1 MHGEYPLAGDVR
13 NRLACHVECFR
24 RDMKAAYD
32 RYDADMKGIERYKG
46 STGYSE
52 EKAKLDAKLKEK
64 TDAIKT
70 EYDRCFQSVLCDLKN
85 KIDHVGLA
93 APTNDQLNLL
103 TLMKL
108 QPTISKS
115 SLTLAIRTLANSP
128 LALDAL
134 NNIAKE
140 KGQRFWPLEGN
151 MRYCSLDAANEIY
164 NTLRTRLTDLVR
176 YMERPGDFKRYVGD
190 RMVPTSLISYDKD
203 FDTVKECFMAFA
215 AIDSDQFN
223 AFFDFISGED
233 MTKYVISAS
242 ERALAVDAAEN
253 QDNAEES
260 KNASEVQSAEVDD
273 TYVPVSGP
281 IADAFARYKA
291 ELAAS
296 GNADPNDMTYA
307 GFERYLQS
315 QGKLEEKEDAHF
327 APGTFAAAYDT
338 GMQIREPALDYS
350 PTAYNRKMVP

>member
-108 QPTISKS
+108 QPAISKS

-203 FDTVKECFMAFA
+203 FDTVKECFVAFA
-215 AIDSDQFN
+215 GIDSEECD

-253 QDNAEES
+253 QDDAEES
-260 KNASEVQSAEVDD
+260 KKASEVQSAEVDD
-273 TYVPVSGP
+273 NYVPVSGP
-281 IADAFARYKA
+281 FADAFARYKA

-327 APGTFAAAYDT
+327 APGILVTAYDT

>member
-32 RYDADMKGIERYKG
+32 RYDSDMKGIERYKG

-108 QPTISKS
+108 QPAISKS

-242 ERALAVDAAEN
+242 ERALAVDEAEN
-253 QDNAEES
+253 QDDAEES
-260 KNASEVQSAEVDD
+260 KNAGEAQNAEVNDN
-273 TYVPVSGP
+273 YVPVSGP

-315 QGKLEEKEDAHF
+315 QGKLEEKEDAHL
-327 APGTFAAAYDT
+327 APGILVTAYDT

>member
-24 RDMKAAYD
+24 RDMRAAYD

-64 TDAIKT
+64 TDAIKA

-108 QPTISKS
+108 QPAISKS

-164 NTLRTRLTDLVR
+164 NTLRARLTSLVR

-242 ERALAVDAAEN
+242 ERALAADAAEH
-253 QDNAEES
+253 QDDAEES
-260 KNASEVQSAEVDD
+260 KNAGEGQNAEVNDN
-273 TYVPVSGP
+273 YVPVSGP

-315 QGKLEEKEDAHF
+315 QGKLEEKEDAHL
-327 APGTFAAAYDT
+327 APGTFVTAYDT

-350 PTAYNRKMVP
+350 PTAYDRKMVP

>member
-1 MHGEYPLAGDVR
+1 MRGEYPIAFDER
-13 NRLACHVECFR
+13 NRLARFVEAFR

-46 STGYSE
+46 SAGYGE
-52 EKAKLDAKLKEK
+52 EKARLDAKLKEK
-64 TDAIKT
+64 TDALKT
-70 EYDRCFQSVLCDLKN
+70 EYDGYFQSVLHDLKN

-151 MRYCSLDAANEIY
+151 TRYCSLDAANEIY
-164 NTLRTRLTDLVR
+164 NTLNSFVADFVH
-176 YMERPGDFKRYVGD
+176 YMERPGDHRRYVND
-190 RMVPTSLISYDKD
+190 RMVPTYLISLDKD
-203 FDTVKECFMAFA
+203 FDTVKECIMAFTHL
-215 AIDSDQFN
+215 DSDQFD

-242 ERALAVDAAEN
+242 ERALAVDAREQESTESLADSNEKSNEGQTTEANEYIPTTGYAIDSYRKYQTELADKERKEKRAAEKYE
-253 QDNAEES
+253 D
-260 KNASEVQSAEVDD
+260 EVDLKGMLSSQRAHYIR
-273 TYVPVSGP
+273 TQLAPAGGVTL
-281 IADAFARYKA
+281 KA
-291 ELAAS
+291 TE
-296 GNADPNDMTYA
+296 
-307 GFERYLQS
+307 
-315 QGKLEEKEDAHF
+315 
-327 APGTFAAAYDT
+327 PGLPLRFGVD
-338 GMQIREPALDYS
+338 G
-350 PTAYNRKMVP
+350 

>member
-242 ERALAVDAAEN
+242 ERALTVDEAEN
-253 QDNAEES
+253 QDDAEES
-260 KNASEVQSAEVDD
+260 KNAGEVQNAEVNDN
-273 TYVPVSGP
+273 YVPAGGP
-281 IADAFARYKA
+281 IADAYARYKA

-296 GNADPNDMTYA
+296 GNADPNDMTFA

-315 QGKLEEKEDAHF
+315 RGKLEEKEETHF
-327 APGTFAAAYDT
+327 APGTFVAAYDT

-350 PTAYNRKMVP
+350 PTAYNRRMAP